1 VHDLV
6 AAQDGIGRAD
16 REAKRAANTPCL
28 INDGYRY
35 GPFGAVIWIER
46 QYWTS
51 SDFGQ
56 NGNALKAPRRALID
70 GGVVL
75 GNGLC
80 VGLAIGK
87 TATCALRLRQRI
99 VDAVSQ
105 CDHFLRAGA
114 FLATAFTA
122 RLAVGFAA
130 DLAATLGAALTA
142 VLAVVFGA
150 AFFLVPKSLCAK
162 MNLTTAG

>member
-1 VHDLV
+1 MHDLV
-6 AAQDGIGRAD
+6 AAQDGIGGAGLD
-16 REAKRAANTPCL
+16 AKRATDAPRL
-28 INDGYRY
+28 VNDGHRH
-35 GPFGAVIWIER
+35 GAFGAIVWIER
-46 QYWTS
+46 QRWPS

-130 DLAATLGAALTA
+130 DLAA
-142 VLAVVFGA
+142 